1 MTTEVLAAIEEIKE
15 TINYNQKVENALCSV
30 LKSLDENMKLI
41 LSDNQDLK
49 IEGLLLLAEEVVK
62 AKELLDI
69 PLIKM

>member
-30 LKSLDENMKLI
+30 LKSLDENVKLI
-41 LSDNQDLK
+41 LSDNRDLK

-69 PLIKM
+69 PLIKI